1 MRRLFILTLITIMA
15 TATLTEAAT
24 ITIVTTPE
32 QDDALTTLRRK
43 LNKDREVKLTVAE
56 YRAYIVS
63 QWLDSLVSQA
73 GEDTRV
79 TVREA
84 YQGADQVT
92 RDQVKTLLKI
102 TP

>member
-1 MRRLFILTLITIMA
+1 MRRFLLAITFLLAAAIS
-15 TATLTEAAT
+15 TEAAT

-32 QDDALTTLRRK
+32 QDDALTVLRRK
-43 LNKDREVKLTVAE
+43 LNKDREVKLTAAE
-56 YRAYIVS
+56 YRAYLVQ

-84 YQGADQVT
+84 YQGADQAT
-92 RDQVKTLLKI
+92 KDQVKTLLKI